1 MNNNRIEQ
9 LIDNLEDY
17 ISNCKTQAFSNT
29 KIVCER
35 DALRELIGEL
45 RKQLPEELNTVQRI
59 IANQDN
65 IIAKAN
71 EKAEEIIS
79 EAKKHA
85 EELINQNNITREAV
99 EKAKMIEQESTDKA
113 NTLLN
118 DAIGEA
124 TSIRVGAINY
134 TTNLI
139 NNLDVFVEKALNKER
154 EYSEY
159 MMASYN
165 EQLEILRKNKE
176 ELNVQM
182 NGILRGQQNEDTN
195 EVEALE
201 ETYDAE

>member
-1 MNNNRIEQ
+1 MNNRIEQ
-9 LIDNLEDY
+9 IIDNLEDY

-35 DALRELIGEL
+35 DTLRELIGEL

-71 EKAEEIIS
+71 SKAKEIVDD
-79 EAKKHA
+79 ARKKA
-85 EELINQNNITREAV
+85 DELVDKDNITREAF
-99 EKAKMIEQESTDKA
+99 EKAKRLEQESTDKA

-139 NNLDVFVEKALNKER
+139 NNLDKFVEAALDKER
-154 EYSEY
+154 EYSERMITAY
-159 MMASYN
+159 S
-165 EQLEILRKNKE
+165 EQLDTLRRNRE
-176 ELNVQM
+176 ELKVQM
-182 NGILRGQQNEDTN
+182 NGILNGSNQESN

-201 ETYDAE
+201 GTYDEV